1 MILLLL
7 LLDSVLFVICSF
19 FSFFHLSFFKGPDG
33 CTDGDVRLWGGQ
45 SEREGEV
52 QVCKDGVWGYI
63 CSDTW
68 NDVNAK
74 TVCKQLQFSDTCKL

>member
-1 MILLLL
+1 M
-7 LLDSVLFVICSF
+7 
-19 FSFFHLSFFKGPDG
+19 
-33 CTDGDVRLWGGQ
+33 RLWGGQ

-74 TVCKQLQFSDTCKL
+74 TVCKQLQFSDTCKLWAEDYWVWITELKFCTLVL